1 MILKRNYEYA
11 VTAYEWSDDAV
22 KETAMDFSDEF
33 QEWVR
38 PPDWESLPTVV
49 LVKIFHFLPLQQRL
63 SARYVYSPKPPRLLK
78 RRSLPFCVD

>member
-1 MILKRNYEYA
+1 
-11 VTAYEWSDDAV
+11 
-22 KETAMDFSDEF
+22 MDFSDNY

-63 SARYVYSPKPPRLLK
+63 SARYVYTVQFGLRNHRAMIEL
-78 RRSLPFCVD
+78 VE